1 MVDPE
6 TDKRVAALR
15 RREQHVPTRII
26 NQKIAVSVVYVAAMF
41 MTIMDTTIVN
51 VALPTIARAFH
62 TRPASVAATVIAF
75 LVSLAVFI
83 PASSWLGDR
92 LGARRVLLG
101 AIVIFSV
108 ASALCGVAT
117 SLSELVAFR
126 VLQGVGGGLMT
137 PVGLAMLFRVFPPA
151 ERVRASAILVIPTAL
166 APALGPVIGGL
177 FVTDLSWRWVFY
189 VNVPIGA
196 VALLFGLV
204 FLADQRPPTVA
215 RFDLPGFVASGLG
228 LGLLMYGVSEGP
240 NIGWA
245 TGRVL
250 AGIAVGALLLVGM
263 VIIELRTTHPLL
275 DLRLFGDRLYR
286 STALVMT
293 LGSVAF
299 LGVLYLLALFFQDAL
314 HLTALHAGLSIF
326 PEALGVMTG
335 SQIVTRF
342 AYPALGPRR
351 VMVAGLLL
359 IAAMMCVLSLV
370 GVDTNLWLV
379 RVIVYFL
386 GVGMSGVF
394 LPSQAA
400 AFATIPKAKTGDA
413 STIFN
418 AQRQLGGA
426 IGVAILTT
434 VITALH
440 PVHVVAGHTVANLHA
455 YHVGFLVAAAVAL
468 LAVVAALTVHDEDA
482 ISTIV
487 TRRAAGAHWTKTADG
502 VLVDG
507 PAAHPA

>member
-1 MVDPE
+1 LPIRTM
-6 TDKRVAALR
+6 
-15 RREQHVPTRII
+15 
-26 NQKIAVSVVYVAAMF
+26 NQKVAVSVVYVAAMF

-51 VALPTIARAFH
+51 VALPTIARDFH
-62 TRPASVAATVIAF
+62 SSPASVAATVIAF

-101 AIVIFSV
+101 AIVVFSV
-108 ASALCGVAT
+108 ASALCGVAG
-117 SLSELVAFR
+117 SLGELVAFR

-151 ERVRASAILVIPTAL
+151 ERVRASSILVVPTAL

-196 VALLFGLV
+196 VAVIFGLV

-215 RFDLPGFVASGLG
+215 RFDLPGFVVSGLG
-228 LGLLMYGVSEGP
+228 FGLLMYGVSEGP

-245 TGRVL
+245 SARVL
-250 AGIAVGALLLVGM
+250 VGIVAGAVLLLAM
-263 VIIELRTTHPLL
+263 VIIELRSSHPLL
-275 DLRLFGDRLYR
+275 DLRLFGDRLFR

-293 LGSVAF
+293 LGSIAF

-314 HLTALHAGLSIF
+314 HLSALHAGLSIF

-335 SQIVTRF
+335 AQLVTRF

-351 VMVAGLLL
+351 VMVVGLVV
-359 IAAMMCVLSLV
+359 IAAVMCLLSA
-370 GVDTNLWLV
+370 VDTGTNLWLV

-400 AFATIPKAKTGDA
+400 AFATIPKVKTGDA

-426 IGVAILTT
+426 IGVAVLTT

-440 PVHVVAGHTVANLHA
+440 PEHLVGGHNVANLHA
-455 YHVGFLVAAAVAL
+455 YHAGFLVAAGIAL
-468 LAVVAALTVHDEDA
+468 LAGVAALTVHDEDA
-482 ISTIV
+482 ASTIV
-487 TRRAAGAHWTKTADG
+487 ARRPGRVGGQRRTDG
-502 VLVDG
+502 VLAADG
-507 PAAHPA
+507 T